1 MSDAQKVMVDLVL
14 AMPHTEHA
22 LWARHPRV
30 KVQEPPLPRHW
41 ASRVPA
47 GRFFSRMPPA
57 IEPGSMVVLPARA
70 RWLLDFHARI
80 SGPECVLSVR
90 HRKN

>member
-1 MSDAQKVMVDLVL
+1 MNRVIGDGVY
-14 AMPHTEHA
+14 A
-22 LWARHPRV
+22 LLPFPEAR
-30 KVQEPPLPRHW
+30 W

-70 RWLLDFHARI
+70 SWLLDFHARI

>member
-14 AMPHTEHA
+14 AMPHTDHA
-22 LWARHPRV
+22 LWSP
-30 KVQEPPLPRHW
+30 W

-70 RWLLDFHARI
+70 SWLLDFHARM

>member
-1 MSDAQKVMVDLVL
+1 MRDTGPM
-14 AMPHTEHA
+14 
-22 LWARHPRV
+22 R
-30 KVQEPPLPRHW
+30 

-70 RWLLDFHARI
+70 SWLLDFHARLRAI
-80 SGPECVLSVR
+80 QRSGDFTKRAIRQKSGADTFYTLYTEHAL
-90 HRKN
+90 